1 MSDPNLCNVPLIEAL
16 CVTAGLVTHEDVEHC
31 FKLQRTDYPGTPIGR
46 ILVLQ
51 GYLSQSELA
60 RMVAQQQNFRRVF
73 CATLD
78 NHLAHVD
85 GQSRAPATQD
95 SAGPAAVPEMA
106 AFTDTDLD
114 NSPLFGTTR

>member
-1 MSDPNLCNVPLIEAL
+1 MSEPTPSSVPLLEVL
-16 CVTAGLVTHEDVEHC
+16 CVSAGLITHEDVEHC
-31 FKLQRTDYPGTPIGR
+31 FELQQTIYPGTPIGR
-46 ILVLQ
+46 ILVLE

-78 NHLAHVD
+78 NRLAHVD

-95 SAGPAAVPEMA
+95 NAGPAAVHEMA

>member
-1 MSDPNLCNVPLIEAL
+1 MSEPTHSSVPLLEVL
-16 CVTAGLVTHEDVEHC
+16 CVTAGLVTHADVEHC
-31 FKLQRTDYPGTPIGR
+31 FELQQTIYPGTPIGR

-78 NHLAHVD
+78 TRL
-85 GQSRAPATQD
+85 TQAVSEPHAAAAQD
-95 SAGPAAVPEMA
+95 TVALAAVPEMNS
-106 AFTDTDLD
+106 FTDADLD
-114 NSPLFGTTR
+114 ASPLFGTTR